1 MATLSKS
8 QERRIRAV
16 LSRVHERHLAE
27 SLAPVEEAIRQWHA
41 AEGGIF
47 AIDDAIHQ
55 HQMRSRRYW
64 HLYANAAVTSPEVG
78 FILDEALQFGMIS
91 PDEHREL
98 RAIWSKP
105 KIHHQ
110 DTKTQRE
117 H

>member
-1 MATLSKS
+1 MTLSKS
-8 QERRIRAV
+8 QEKRIRAV
-16 LSRVHERHLAE
+16 LSCVYERRLAE
-27 SLAPVEEAIRQWHA
+27 SLAPVEEAIRKWHA
-41 AEGGIF
+41 AEGSIF
-47 AIDDAIHQ
+47 AVDDAIHQ

-64 HLYANAAVTSPEVG
+64 HLYANTAVTSPEAG
-78 FILDEALQFGMIS
+78 FILDEALQFGLIS

-110 DTKTQRE
+110 DTKTQRK

>member
-1 MATLSKS
+1 MPLTRS
-8 QERRIRAV
+8 QEKRIRAA
-16 LSRVHERHLAE
+16 LSRVHERHMAE
-27 SLAPVEEAIRQWHA
+27 SLAPVEEAIRRWRA

-64 HLYANAAVTSPEVG
+64 HLYANTAVTSPEVG
-78 FILDEALQFGMIS
+78 FILDEALQFGLIS

-98 RAIWSKP
+98 RAIWGKP
-105 KIHHQ
+105 KIPPQ
-110 DTKTQRE
+110 DTKTHRK

>member
-1 MATLSKS
+1 MPLTRS
-8 QERRIRAV
+8 QEKRIRAV
-16 LSRVHERHLAE
+16 LSRVYEHHLAE
-27 SLAPVEEAIRQWHA
+27 SLARVEEALRAWHA
-41 AEGGIF
+41 GEGTVF
-47 AIDDAIHQ
+47 AVDDAIHQ

-64 HLYANAAVTSPEVG
+64 HLYANTAVTSPEVG

-110 DTKTQRE
+110 DTKTQRK